1 MPLGQRSLV
10 IDIGGGSTE
19 LAWVRVGCGPPSL
32 IGYVRDALII
42 LGIALGAWYLS
53 EHPEKFD
60 AFMYWIIGYRYRH

>member
-1 MPLGQRSLV
+1 MQPEEKEPTRFGLTLKTWR
-10 IDIGGGSTE
+10 
-19 LAWVRVGCGPPSL
+19 L

>member
-1 MPLGQRSLV
+1 MQPEEKEPTRYGLTPKTWRM
-10 IDIGGGSTE
+10 IGI
-19 LAWVRVGCGPPSL
+19 L
-32 IGYVRDALII
+32 RDALII